1 MTDQRSETQ
10 VPPRAYLVRSQAL
23 SDMGEREAAIM
34 CLRSA
39 AGRLAP
45 DQSELLYEFA
55 AQQFELGDLVESR
68 LCLGRVLQ
76 QDPNNSTAQQLQTE
90 LDRLLTRPTET
101 KIPAMMTGTAL
112 PGKELR

>member
-1 MTDQRSETQ
+1 
-10 VPPRAYLVRSQAL
+10 
-23 SDMGEREAAIM
+23 M

-39 AGRLAP
+39 AARLAP

-76 QDPNNSTAQQLQTE
+76 RDPNNATAQQLQTE
-90 LDRLLTRPTET
+90 LDRLLTRPTEA
-101 KIPAMMTGTAL
+101 KIPPMTAAKPL
-112 PGKELR
+112 PAKELR